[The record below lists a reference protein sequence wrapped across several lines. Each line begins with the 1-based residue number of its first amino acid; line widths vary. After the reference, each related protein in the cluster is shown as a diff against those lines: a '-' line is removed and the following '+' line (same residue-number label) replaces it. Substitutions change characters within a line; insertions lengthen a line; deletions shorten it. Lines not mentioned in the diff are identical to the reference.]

1 MNENNDNVFKT
12 KATGPIFAAVLLV
25 LVIAVIIVVVF
36 IIASSADSGDSGENN
51 GEAITTT
58 TTTTTTTK
66 NDGADGPDTPDDPGN
81 SDTPDNPDTPDDP
94 DGPDTPDDPDGPD
107 NPGGDTPTVQISTI
121 SVNTN
126 DAYKGSLLLIDE
138 RNNYKVSSDLLISR
152 TQMSSL
158 SKNQLRNTYNFANVY
173 GTTDGNYKVKS
184 VTGYY
189 LNVDALDAFNKM
201 MAAFAAEQ
209 GKTDVQLRNAYY
221 YDPSEDICLNATGYM
236 VDLEINTENGKYP
249 LKYTPFMDVYYN
261 WFIQNCAKYGFIHV
275 ADVKNSAGEENYSS
289 FRYVGVAHA
298 TYMTDSEMKLDEYLT
313 FIKGYLFDNR
323 LVMTDA
329 DGNEWWVYYVAG
341 TGEETP
347 IRVIGE
353 NYEISGNN
361 YDGFVVAINASALVA

>member
-1 MNENNDNVFKT
+1 MNENNDNIFKPKT
-12 KATGPIFAAVLLV
+12 TGPIVAAVLLV
-25 LVIAVIIVVVF
+25 LVIAVMIVVVF
-36 IIASSADSGDSGENN
+36 VIASGGSDSHQGDNT
-51 GEAITTT
+51 ITTT
-58 TTTTTTTK
+58 TTTSGQTTTTQSTTTTTTTVK
-66 NDGADGPDTPDDPGN
+66 NDGNDDPGTPN
-81 SDTPDNPDTPDDP
+81 NPDNTS
-94 DGPDTPDDPDGPD
+94 GPD
-107 NPGGDTPTVQISTI
+107 NPGGSDDPETPTVQTGTI

-126 DAYKGSLLLIDE
+126 DAYKGSLLLID
-138 RNNYKVSSDLLISR
+138 RDNNYKISSDLLISR
-152 TQMSSL
+152 TQMSNL
-158 SKNQLRNTYNFANVY
+158 SKNQLLNTYNFANVY
-173 GTTDGNYKVKS
+173 GTTNGNYKVKS

-201 MAAFAAEQ
+201 MAAFASEQ

-221 YDPSEDICLNATGYM
+221 YDPNEDICLNATGYV

-249 LKYTPFMDVYYN
+249 LKYTPFMETYYN
-261 WFIQNCAKYGFIHV
+261 WFIQNCARFGFIHN

-298 TYMTDSEMKLDEYLT
+298 SYMYDSEMKLDEYLT

-323 LVMTDA
+323 LVMSGA

-347 IRVIGE
+347 IRVVGD

-361 YDGFVVAINASALVA
+361 YDGFIVAINASELVE